1 MRVLL
6 VVKSSKYE
14 WEKKTLNLT
23 HDELMAKYESEKAN
37 IKVIMA
43 SHERQELAKKWLH
56 NQLGGPVFSLDD
68 FRDTLFRACVPYGPF
83 VESRPDLIVVLG
95 GDNSVTAVLQ
105 DSYDVPVIT
114 VNSDPQLS
122 VGCLT
127 RWRVDDSNHLFK
139 LMEAINHG
147 KYRMEEWT
155 RLETDRHSTAI
166 SEVFVGETKRND
178 MSRHILEYRGKSY
191 EQKCSGLIVA
201 TGCGSTGWYSSVNW
215 HRTVEENKF
224 APTEKLAKFVITEPS
239 RYSKGCELREG
250 VLEPGE
256 EMVLHSLNDSGG
268 IVSID
273 TWTELPFARG
283 SSVAIKLGSPAKVVV
298 PL

>member
-1 MRVLL
+1 MRSMRICL

-23 HDELMAKYESEKAN
+23 HDELMAKYEREKAN
-37 IKVIMA
+37 VAVIMA

-56 NQLGGPVFSLDD
+56 NQLGGPVYTLDD
-68 FRDTLFRACVPYGPF
+68 FRDTLFRACIPYGPF
-83 VESRPDLIVVLG
+83 ADSRPDLIVVLG

-105 DSYDVPVIT
+105 KSYDVPVIT

-147 KYRMEEWT
+147 KYRVEDWT

-178 MSRHILEYRGKSY
+178 MSRHVLEYRGNIY
-191 EQKCSGLIVA
+191 EQKCSGLIIA

-224 APTEKLAKFVITEPS
+224 SPTERA
-239 RYSKGCELREG
+239 
-250 VLEPGE
+250 
-256 EMVLHSLNDSGG
+256 
-268 IVSID
+268 
-273 TWTELPFARG
+273 A
-283 SSVAIKLGSPAKVVV
+283 
-298 PL
+298 